1 MQEVIADNSQ
11 LLSEWDSEKNA
22 PLGLFP
28 EKLRKKSNKKV
39 WWKCSNGHSW
49 QMEVHHRT
57 NGRGCPFCN
66 HKRVLKGFND
76 LTTLFPEIAAEW
88 HPTGNPD
95 KNIDDYVQ
103 GSATRIQWQ
112 CKTCQHSWIAAI
124 RARTQ
129 RKSGCPECAKKI
141 RGQTRKQTN
150 LATRKPI
157 NNPLLLKEWD
167 YQKNPKPPSEYL
179 PGSNEKVWW
188 KCSTCGHEWEAL
200 ISNRALSGRGCPCC
214 ANKKVVAGKNDLAT
228 TRPEL
233 AQEWHPTKNL
243 PLIPQ
248 NVFAG
253 SAQKVWWKCPTGHEY
268 QASLL
273 HRSQGTNCPICN
285 SGQQTSFAEQ
295 AVFYYIKQLYPDAQN
310 RVQNLL
316 GQRMELDIYIPS
328 IHLAIEY
335 DGSFWHNHNKPNK
348 RDRDEKKYALC
359 QAQHIY
365 LIRIREDRNEKTQ
378 KLADEVWHMEN
389 LENLDQLSK
398 LIQLVIDK
406 LDPRS
411 HFLTRK
417 RITDI
422 HSPIHVNVKR
432 DEFKIR
438 RYQQVLKKDSLAEQ
452 FPKIAAEWHPTKNDT
467 LTPQMFLPGSTQKIW
482 WLCPACQH
490 EWKTPIYHRT
500 HSKTGCPSCY
510 HEHIK
515 ENHPNAVPIYQ
526 YSKDWELIRIWE
538 SISAAAR
545 ELKINSSNISTCAK
559 HERDLAGGF
568 HWEYQPIEENVLVQD
583 ELFPKE

>member
-1 MQEVIADNSQ
+1 MQKFVSDNPQ
-11 LLSEWDSEKNA
+11 LLSEWDSEKNLT
-22 PLGLFP
+22 LGFSP
-28 EKLRKKSNKKV
+28 EKLKLKSNKAP
-39 WWKCSNGHSW
+39 WWKCEKGHSW
-49 QMEVHHRT
+49 QMEVYHRT
-57 NGRGCPFCN
+57 DGRNCPYCN

-76 LTTLFPEIAAEW
+76 LFTLFPEIVSEW
-88 HPTGNPD
+88 HPT
-95 KNIDDYVQ
+95 KNEGLNINDYVQ
-103 GSATRIQWQ
+103 GSSKKVWWQ
-112 CKTCQHSWIAAI
+112 CAQCQHSWIASI
-124 RARTQ
+124 RSRTQ

-157 NNPLLLKEWD
+157 DDPLLLKEWD

-228 TRPEL
+228 THPEL

-273 HRSQGTNCPICN
+273 HRSHGTNCPLCN
-285 SGQQTSFAEQ
+285 AGRQTSFAEQ
-295 AVFYYIKQLYPDAQN
+295 AFFYYIKQLYPDAQN
-310 RVQNLL
+310 RVQGLL

-328 IHLAIEY
+328 IRRAIEY

-348 RDRDEKKYALC
+348 RERDEKKYALC

-398 LIQLVIDK
+398 LIQLVINE

-411 HFLTRK
+411 NFLTRRRVK
-417 RITDI
+417 DI
-422 HSPIHVNVKR
+422 HSPIHVDVKR

-438 RYQQVLKKDSLAEQ
+438 RYQQVLKKNSLAEK

-482 WLCPACQH
+482 WLCPVCQH
-490 EWKTPIYHRT
+490 EWSTTIYHRT
-500 HSKTGCPSCY
+500 RSKTRCPACY
-510 HEHIK
+510 LKHIK
-515 ENHPNAVPIYQ
+515 VNHPNAIPIYQ
-526 YSKDWELIRIWE
+526 YTKDWELIRIWE

-559 HERDLAGGF
+559 HERKLAGGF
-568 HWEYQPIEENVLVQD
+568 HWEYRPLKEKIFVQD

>member
-1 MQEVIADNSQ
+1 MQEVIADNPQ

-112 CKTCQHSWIAAI
+112 CKTCQHSWIATI

-157 NNPLLLKEWD
+157 DNPLLLKEWD

-285 SGQQTSFAEQ
+285 SGRQTSFAEQ

-310 RVQNLL
+310 RVQDLL

-348 RDRDEKKYALC
+348 RERDEKKYALC

-389 LENLDQLSK
+389 LENLNQLSK

-417 RITDI
+417 RVTDI
-422 HSPIHVNVKR
+422 HSPIHVDVKR

-467 LTPQMFLPGSTQKIW
+467 LTPQMFRPGSTQKIW
-482 WLCPACQH
+482 WLCPICQN
-490 EWKTPIYHRT
+490 EWKTSIYHRT
-500 HSKTGCPSCY
+500 HSKTGCPACY
-510 HEHIK
+510 LEHIK

-559 HERDLAGGF
+559 HERNLAGGF

>member
-1 MQEVIADNSQ
+1 MQEVIADNPQ
-11 LLSEWDSEKNA
+11 LLPEWDSKKNA

-39 WWKCSNGHSW
+39 YWKCSNGHSW

-112 CKTCQHSWIAAI
+112 CKTCQHSWIATI

-141 RGQTRKQTN
+141 RGKTRKQTN
-150 LATRKPI
+150 LANGRPLD
-157 NNPLLLKEWD
+157 NPQLLTEWD
-167 YQKNPKPPSEYL
+167 YQKNPMPPSEYL

-188 KCSTCGHEWEAL
+188 KCSTCGHEWKAL

-214 ANKKVVAGKNDLAT
+214 ANKKVAAGKNDLAT
-228 TRPEL
+228 THPEL

-243 PLIPQ
+243 PLMPQ
-248 NVFAG
+248 EVFAG

-268 QASLL
+268 KASLL
-273 HRSQGTNCPICN
+273 HRSQGTNCPHCN
-285 SGQQTSFAEQ
+285 AGRQTSFAEQ

-310 RVQNLL
+310 RVQGLL

-348 RDRDEKKYALC
+348 RERDEKKYALC

-389 LENLDQLSK
+389 LENLNQLSK

-411 HFLTRK
+411 NFLTRK
-417 RITDI
+417 RVKDI
-422 HSPIHVNVKR
+422 HSPIHVDVKR

-482 WLCPACQH
+482 WLCPVCQK
-490 EWKTPIYHRT
+490 EWQTPIYHRT
-500 HSKTGCPSCY
+500 HSKTGCPAC
-510 HEHIK
+510 HQEHIK
-515 ENHPNAVPIYQ
+515 ENHPNAVSIYQ
-526 YSKDWELIRIWE
+526 YTKDWNLIRIWK

-559 HERDLAGGF
+559 HERNLAGGF
-568 HWEYQPIEENVLVQD
+568 HWEYQPIEEKRFIQG
-583 ELFPKE
+583 ELFPNE

>member
-1 MQEVIADNSQ
+1 MRKFVSDNSQ
-11 LLSEWDSEKNA
+11 LFREWDSEKNA

-28 EKLRKKSNKKV
+28 EATSLKSNKKI
-39 WWKCSNGHSW
+39 WWKCEKGHSW
-49 QMEVHHRT
+49 QMEANHRT
-57 NGRGCPFCN
+57 NGRNCPYCN

-76 LTTLFPEIAAEW
+76 LPTLFPEIASEW
-88 HPTGNPD
+88 HPT
-95 KNIDDYVQ
+95 KNDPLNINDYVQ
-103 GSATRIQWQ
+103 GSSKKVWWQ
-112 CKTCQHSWIAAI
+112 CAQCQHSWTTSI
-124 RARTQ
+124 RSRTQ

-141 RGQTRKQTN
+141 RGQTRKRTN
-150 LATRKPI
+150 LATRKPL
-157 NNPLLLKEWD
+157 NAPHLLKEWD

-188 KCSTCGHEWEAL
+188 KCSTCDHEWEAL

-228 TRPEL
+228 THPEL
-233 AQEWHPTKNL
+233 AQEWHPTKNS
-243 PLIPQ
+243 PLMPQ

-253 SAQKVWWKCPTGHEY
+253 SAQKVWWKCPNGHEY

-273 HRSQGTNCPICN
+273 HRSQGTNCPHCN
-285 SGQQTSFAEQ
+285 AGRQTSFAEQ

-310 RVQNLL
+310 RVQGLL

-348 RDRDEKKYALC
+348 RERDEKKYALC

-365 LIRIREDRNEKTQ
+365 LIRIREDRNKQTQ

-411 HFLTRK
+411 NFLTR
-417 RITDI
+417 RRVTDI
-422 HSPIHVNVKR
+422 HSPIHVDVKR

-490 EWKTPIYHRT
+490 EWKTSIYHRT
-500 HSKTGCPSCY
+500 HSKTGCPACY
-510 HEHIK
+510 REHIK
-515 ENHPNAVPIYQ
+515 ENHPNAIPIYQ
-526 YSKDWELIRIWE
+526 YSKDWELIHIWE
-538 SISAAAR
+538 SLSAAAR

-559 HERDLAGGF
+559 HERNLAGGF